1 MRNAR
6 LLVTCFI
13 FILGFTSLV
22 GCSSGP
28 EVKSVKKAPGADE
41 APAHLL
47 VLAIS
52 SSEEHRAMLESIL
65 ASRLQ
70 ASDFKATPYGPAPSL
85 QWQDPQ
91 LLREQVAGR
100 LQTEDAD
107 GVLTVS
113 LVRKSRQVEHIP
125 HHVVFSPVTVNYGP
139 LASMTYM
146 ETQVV
151 PDSYTESTEY
161 ILRTTVFDAA
171 SGDSIWQM
179 FSSTVD
185 PASLEKAAK
194 EYARV
199 VVREL
204 NKSFNDE
211 GKP

>member
-1 MRNAR
+1 MKNTILA
-6 LLVTCFI
+6 VTYLTLI
-13 FILGFTSLV
+13 VGFTALS

-28 EVKSVKKAPGADE
+28 EVKSVEKASGVNKAPT
-41 APAHLL
+41 HLL

-52 SSEEHRAMLESIL
+52 SSKEHRALLESIL
-65 ASRLQ
+65 VSRLQ
-70 ASDFKATPYGPAPSL
+70 NSDFQATEYGPDTSL

-91 LLREQVAGR
+91 QLRQQVEER
-100 LQTEDAD
+100 LQAEEAD

-113 LVRKSRQVEHIP
+113 LVNKNKKVEHIP
-125 HHVVFSPVTVNYGP
+125 HHVVYSPVTVNYGP
-139 LASMTYM
+139 LASITYM
-146 ETQVV
+146 ETISV

-161 ILRTTVFDAA
+161 ILRTTLFDAV

-185 PASLEKAAK
+185 PESLEKAAK

-204 NKSFNDE
+204 SHSFNDGE
-211 GKP
+211 P

>member
-1 MRNAR
+1 MKNVR
-6 LLVTCFI
+6 LVATCFT
-13 FILGFTSLV
+13 FIVGLAALS

-28 EVKSVKKAPGADE
+28 EVKSVKKAPDADK
-41 APAHLL
+41 PPTHLL
-47 VLAIS
+47 VLALS
-52 SSEEHRAMLESIL
+52 PSEENRAMLESTL
-65 ASRLQ
+65 VSRLQ
-70 ASDFKATPYGPAPSL
+70 TSDFEATPYGPATSL

-91 LLREQVAGR
+91 QLRQQVSER

-113 LVRKSRQVEHIP
+113 LVRKNKQVEHIP

-146 ETQVV
+146 EAQIV
-151 PDSYTESTEY
+151 PDAYTESIEY
-161 ILRTTVFDAA
+161 ILRTTLFDAA
-171 SGDSIWQM
+171 SGNSVWQM

-204 NKSFNDE
+204 NHSFND